1 VVQDFSADDLSKAVA
16 SNQLESSH
24 ETSLAG
30 GSFGLS
36 YRQSLRT
43 IKTEQNLKALLFQFD
58 IFELYSD
65 LMTPPLKHKLE
76 SPAQKMLELLLMEKP
91 LLSALQ
97 PAPTYEILRA
107 SLISRASNPNGDP
120 APKTMSFLDW
130 DDFGEK
136 GTASHALS
144 YGAES
149 TLSYIAS
156 GFWGLFTFILVLV
169 ALFVVLV
176 LVCIFGWS
184 FWEDDYEKAQHGKR
198 RMSRAAV
205 SGSGSWKGRD
215 VELGQ
220 GKGRFLSAEE
230 LGIGGRGRVVGM
242 GKSD

>member
-1 VVQDFSADDLSKAVA
+1 VDDLSKTIA
-16 SNQLESSH
+16 SNQLEASH
-24 ETSLAG
+24 ELKLGG

-43 IKTEQNLKALLFQFD
+43 IKTENNLKALLFQFD
-58 IFELYSD
+58 VFELYTD
-65 LMTPPLKHKLE
+65 LTTPPLKHKLQ
-76 SPAQKMLELLLMEKP
+76 SPAQKMLELLLIENP

-97 PAPTYEILRA
+97 PTPTYEILRA

-120 APKTMSFLDW
+120 KPLSMSFLDW

-136 GTASHALS
+136 GTAAHALS

-149 TLSYIAS
+149 MVSYILS
-156 GFWGLFTFILVLV
+156 GFWGLFTFILGLIT
-169 ALFVVLV
+169 LFVVIV
-176 LVCIFGWS
+176 LLCIFGFS

-198 RMSRAAV
+198 RMSRA
-205 SGSGSWKGRD
+205 STRGSVSWKRSD

>member
-1 VVQDFSADDLSKAVA
+1 MDDLSKTVA
-16 SNQLESSH
+16 SNQLEAYH
-24 ETSLAG
+24 ETGLAG

-65 LMTPPLKHKLE
+65 LTTPPLKHRLE
-76 SPAQKMLELLLMEKP
+76 SPAQRMIELLLIEKP

-97 PAPTYEILRA
+97 PTPTYEILRA

-120 APKTMSFLDW
+120 SPLTMSFLNW

-136 GTASHALS
+136 GTAAHALS
-144 YGAES
+144 YGADS
-149 TLSYIAS
+149 MVSYVLS
-156 GFWGLFTFILVLV
+156 GFWGLFTFILGIV
-169 ALFVVLV
+169 ALFVALV
-176 LVCIFGWS
+176 LLCIFGWS

-198 RMSRAAV
+198 RMSKAAAN
-205 SGSGSWKGRD
+205 GNTWKGRD
-215 VELGQ
+215 VESLQ
-220 GKGRFLSAEE
+220 AKARFLSADE